1 VLNGAAQVFAASIST
16 FLSGL
21 KLRTIINGGFLLMCI
36 FMIVI
41 AVFAIEKMNTAL
53 VVFMMV
59 FLATY
64 QLTLG
69 TFTWVYLGQVASDE
83 GMSIGVGSLWF
94 FVLILA
100 ITTNSL
106 FNGLGNAG
114 TFFLFASFCLAS
126 TVFFFFFL
134 RETKG
139 LTRDECQKLYSS

>member
-1 VLNGAAQVFAASIST
+1 MA
-16 FLSGL
+16 
-21 KLRTIINGGFLLMCI
+21 I

-64 QLTLG
+64 QFTLG
-69 TFTWVYLGQVASDE
+69 TFAWVYLGQVASDE
-83 GMSIGVGSLWF
+83 GMSLGVGALWF

-100 ITTNSL
+100 IITGDL
-106 FNGLGNAG
+106 FDALGNAG
-114 TFFLFASFCLAS
+114 TFFLFAGFCLAS
-126 TVFFFFFL
+126 AVLFFFFL

-139 LTRDECQKLYSS
+139 LTRDEC